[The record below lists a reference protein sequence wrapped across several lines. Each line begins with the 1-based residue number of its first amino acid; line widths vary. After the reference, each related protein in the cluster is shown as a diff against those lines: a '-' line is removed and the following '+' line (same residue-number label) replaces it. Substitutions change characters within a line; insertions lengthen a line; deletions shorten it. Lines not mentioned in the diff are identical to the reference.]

1 MTTDTLVLPDTTPAA
16 APATPPP
23 RARGWFR
30 QLGLDTGYVLV
41 SFPLAIAAFVV
52 IVTGL
57 ALGIGLLV
65 VWVGVA
71 VLAVTLL
78 AARALATAE
87 RAWLPAVLRRPLPR
101 PAYLPA
107 EGRPVRK
114 LLTPLRD
121 PQTWLDALH
130 AVLRFPL
137 AIFSFVVTVTFW
149 AVALGGLTYGA
160 WDWALPDASTDRN
173 NQDLLELVGL
183 ESTAGRRIL
192 LYTAIGLVFA
202 VLLPLVVR
210 GVALLQAQLGRALL
224 TSRGATQAELG
235 RLTQGRNA
243 AVAAEA
249 VALRRLERDIH
260 DGPQQ
265 QLVRLNMDLA
275 RAQRQLERDPSA
287 ARASLSEAAGLARE
301 TLEDLR
307 ALSRGIAPPVLADRG
322 LAAALAAIAARSPV
336 PVDLAV
342 DLPAERLAPITE
354 NTAYFV
360 VSEALANVAKHSD
373 ATTTRVD
380 VRCTGDRLRVL
391 VEDDGTGGAVLA
403 PGHGLSGLTDRLLAV
418 DGVLTVDSPRGG
430 PTRLTA
436 ELPCG

>member
-1 MTTDTLVLPDTTPAA
+1 MTTDTAVLPAVAPSTPL
-16 APATPPP
+16 P
-23 RARGWFR
+23 RSRGWFR
-30 QLGLDTGYVLV
+30 QLGVDTGYALV
-41 SFPLAIAAFVV
+41 SFPIAIAAFVV

-57 ALGIGLLV
+57 ALGAGLLI

-71 VLAVTLL
+71 VLAGTLL
-78 AARALATAE
+78 AARGFATVE
-87 RAWLPAVLRRPLPR
+87 RAWLPAVLDRPLPS
-101 PAYLPA
+101 PAYLA
-107 EGRPVRK
+107 ADGRPVRK
-114 LLTPLRD
+114 LMTPLRD

-130 AVLRFPL
+130 AIVRFPF
-137 AIFSFVVTVTFW
+137 AILSFVVTVTFW
-149 AVALGGLTYGA
+149 SVALGGLTYGL
-160 WDWALPDASTDRN
+160 WDWALPDASTDPDN
-173 NQDLLELVGL
+173 TDLLELLGL

-192 LYTAIGLVFA
+192 LYAVLGLVVA
-202 VLLPLVVR
+202 VLLPFAIR
-210 GVALLQAQLGRALL
+210 GVALLQASLGRVLL
-224 TSRGATQAELG
+224 TSRAATQAELG
-235 RLTQGRNA
+235 RLTEGRNA

-275 RAQRQLERDPSA
+275 RAQRQMERDPEA
-287 ARASLSEAAGLARE
+287 ARTALGEAAGLARE

-336 PVDLAV
+336 QVDLAV
-342 DLPAERLAPITE
+342 DLPTERLAPVTE

-373 ATTTRVD
+373 ATTCRVD
-380 VRCTGDRLRVL
+380 VRCSGDRLRVV

-403 PGHGLSGLTDRLLAV
+403 PGHGLSGLTDRLVAV
-418 DGVLTVDSPRGG
+418 DGALTVDSPRGG

>member
-1 MTTDTLVLPDTTPAA
+1 MTADTAVLPVVAPSTPL
-16 APATPPP
+16 P
-23 RARGWFR
+23 RPRGWFR
-30 QLGLDTGYVLV
+30 QLGVDTGYALLSLPVAVL
-41 SFPLAIAAFVV
+41 AFAVV
-52 IVTGL
+52 IAGL
-57 ALGIGLLV
+57 AAGTGLLV
-65 VWVGVA
+65 VWIGVA
-71 VLAVTLL
+71 VLAATLT
-78 AARALATAE
+78 AARGFATVE
-87 RAWLPAVLRRPLPR
+87 RAWLPTVLDRPVPR
-101 PAYLPA
+101 PAYLRA

-114 LLTPLRD
+114 VLTPLRD

-130 AVLRFPL
+130 AVIRFPV
-137 AIFSFVVTVTFW
+137 AIVSFVLTVTVW
-149 AVALGGLTYGA
+149 SIALGGVTYGA
-160 WDWALPDASTDRN
+160 WDWALPDASSRDDN
-173 NQDLLELVGL
+173 EDLLELL
-183 ESTAGRRIL
+183 HFESTPGRRIA
-192 LYTAIGLVFA
+192 LYTVIGLVFA
-202 VLLPLVVR
+202 VLLPFMVR
-210 GVALLQAQLGRALL
+210 GLALLQGQLGKVLL
-224 TSRGATQAELG
+224 TSRAATQAELG
-235 RLTQGRNA
+235 RLTEGRNA

-275 RAQRQLERDPSA
+275 RAQRQLERDPAA
-287 ARASLSEAAGLARE
+287 ARTTLGDAAGLARE

-307 ALSRGIAPPVLADRG
+307 ALSRGIAPPVLTDRG

-342 DLPAERLAPITE
+342 DLPTERLAPVTE

-373 ATTTRVD
+373 ATTSRVE
-380 VRCTGDRLRVL
+380 VRCADGRLRVV
-391 VEDDGTGGAVLA
+391 VEDDGTGGALLA
-403 PGHGLSGLTDRLLAV
+403 PGHGLAGLTDRLTAV

>member
-1 MTTDTLVLPDTTPAA
+1 MTADTLVLPTTT
-16 APATPPP
+16 APATTVP
-23 RARGWFR
+23 RERGWFQ

-41 SFPLAIAAFVV
+41 SFPVAIAAFVV
-52 IVTGL
+52 AVTGIG
-57 ALGIGLLV
+57 LGIGLLI

-71 VLAVTLL
+71 VLAATLL
-78 AARALATAE
+78 AARAFATLE
-87 RAWLPAVLRRPLPR
+87 RAWLPNVLRRPLPR
-101 PAYLPA
+101 PAYLQP
-107 EGRPVRK
+107 EGSRIRR

-130 AVLRFPL
+130 AVVRFPV
-137 AIFSFVVTVTFW
+137 AIFSFAVTVTFW
-149 AVALGGLTYGA
+149 SGALGGLTYAA
-160 WDWALPDASTDRN
+160 WDWALPDASTNPN
-173 NQDLLELVGL
+173 NEDLLELLGFD
-183 ESTAGRRIL
+183 STAGRRIL
-192 LYTAIGLVFA
+192 LYTLIGVVFA
-202 VLLPLVVR
+202 VLLPFVVR
-210 GVALLQAQLGRALL
+210 GVALLQASIGRAML
-224 TSRGATQAELG
+224 TSRAATQAELG
-235 RLTQGRNA
+235 RLTEGRNA

-275 RAQRQLERDPSA
+275 RAQRQLERDPGA
-287 ARASLSEAAGLARE
+287 ARAALGEAAGLARE

-322 LAAALAAIAARSPV
+322 LTAALAAIAARSAV
-336 PVDLAV
+336 LVDLDV
-342 DLPAERLAPITE
+342 DLPTERLAPVTE

-373 ATTTRVD
+373 ATACRVE
-380 VRCTGDRLRVL
+380 VRGTGDRLRVV
-391 VEDDGTGGAVLA
+391 VEDDGNGGAVLA

-418 DGVLTVDSPRGG
+418 DGALTVDSPRGG